1 MPTLLRI
8 KNVSKNFP
16 GVKALDNITMDIEKN
31 EIHAI
36 CGENGAGKSTLISIL
51 GGIYPYG
58 SYEGEIYLNDKKIEF
73 KNPKDAEEAGV
84 AVIHQELTLFEELNI
99 IENIYMG
106 SQKVKGL
113 VIDWNSMYEE
123 SQLLLKKLKLDDL
136 NIFTKVKHL
145 GVGKQQLIEIAKALV
160 KKANILILDEPTASL
175 TESETNNLLALL
187 KELKKEGVTCIYI
200 SHKLD
205 EIFEVADR
213 VSALR
218 DGKLIGTKLI
228 NEVTKNDLI
237 KMMVGREISQMFPKR
252 KISSEKIIFEVK
264 NYTVF
269 EEYNPT
275 KKVVDNVS
283 FNLRYGEILGF
294 SGLVGAGR
302 TELMSSII
310 GFYQGKKEGEVF
322 LNSEKVNINSPQEA
336 LELGIAYLSEDRKG
350 AGIISNLTVRENITI
365 AFIKKFATFFHINK
379 ESETLKALEIIK
391 ELNIKTPSPEVKITT
406 LSGGNQQKTLL
417 GRNLVS
423 IPKILIMDE
432 PTRGIDVGAKQ
443 EIYSL
448 MNKLTKQGIS
458 IIMISSELPEIIGMA
473 DRIIVL
479 HEGKF
484 MGEIENYNH
493 DTNQEDIMYLATGI
507 RGGKGE

>member
-8 KNVSKNFP
+8 KNVSKYFP

-58 SYEGEIYLNDKKIEF
+58 SYEGDIYLKDKKIEF
-73 KNPKDAEEAGV
+73 KNPKDAEEAGI
-84 AVIHQELTLFEELNI
+84 AVIHQELTLFEELSI

-113 VIDWNSMYEE
+113 VINWNSMYEE
-123 SQLLLKKLKLDDL
+123 SQILLKKLKLDDL
-136 NIFTKVKHL
+136 NIFTKIKHL

-213 VSALR
+213 VSILR

-237 KMMVGREISQMFPKR
+237 KMMVGRENKS
-252 KISSEKIIFEVK
+252 
-264 NYTVF
+264 
-269 EEYNPT
+269 
-275 KKVVDNVS
+275 NVS
-283 FNLRYGEILGF
+283 KKKNF
-294 SGLVGAGR
+294 S
-302 TELMSSII
+302 
-310 GFYQGKKEGEVF
+310 
-322 LNSEKVNINSPQEA
+322 
-336 LELGIAYLSEDRKG
+336 
-350 AGIISNLTVRENITI
+350 
-365 AFIKKFATFFHINK
+365 
-379 ESETLKALEIIK
+379 
-391 ELNIKTPSPEVKITT
+391 
-406 LSGGNQQKTLL
+406 
-417 GRNLVS
+417 
-423 IPKILIMDE
+423 
-432 PTRGIDVGAKQ
+432 
-443 EIYSL
+443 
-448 MNKLTKQGIS
+448 
-458 IIMISSELPEIIGMA
+458 
-473 DRIIVL
+473 
-479 HEGKF
+479 
-484 MGEIENYNH
+484 
-493 DTNQEDIMYLATGI
+493 
-507 RGGKGE
+507 